1 MNALAPDNGTME
13 PDTVRPEMSMRY
25 IPLVVPLLGLVQVMV
40 TFAIFFGIFG
50 LA

>member
-1 MNALAPDNGTME
+1 ME
-13 PDTVRPEMSMRY
+13 PDTVRPEMSLRY
-25 IPLVVPLLGLVQVMV
+25 IPLVVPLIGLVHVMV